1 MTNLNEIM
9 EQDIVKLKIFQGTR
23 NAKLKKIW
31 GTEKICIEIEG
42 QTDMRWE
49 YDQYNMTFSEWQK
62 KADDFIN
69 SKIKFI
75 NKIVPNYECR
85 SCGMEEKGQ
94 YSIYLHLKQ

>member
-1 MTNLNEIM
+1 MTNQVELM
-9 EQDIVKLKIFQGTR
+9 EQDIAKLKIFQSFR

-31 GTEKICIEIEG
+31 GTEIIRIVIEG

-49 YDQYNMTFSEWQK
+49 YDQYNMKFSEWQK

-75 NKIVPNYECR
+75 NKIVSNYDVK
-85 SCGMEEKGQ
+85 SSGMGEKGQ
-94 YSIYLHLKQ
+94 YSIFLCPKQ